1 MKFRNI
7 LFLLILLFSLNGC
20 EQYDLSSKG
29 KISLNVEKKYKNSG
43 FALIYTEDLNIKSL
57 DNRSLK
63 IFHKNLKNKS
73 FVKITNPDNGKSLIA
88 EVRSNKVKFSN
99 FYNSI
104 ITDRIADTL
113 ELNLNEPYI
122 KIILIS
128 KNSTFIAKKAK
139 TFEEEKEI
147 ANKAPI
153 DGIKISSLN
162 NEGENAIKKS
172 SNDKFSYS
180 IKVADFYYKKSAQL
194 MIDRIKSEASL
205 TNISLIRLSKTNYRV
220 LLGPFSDIDSLK
232 ESFEKMNNLYFE
244 NLEILK
250 NV

>member
-122 KIILIS
+122 KIVLIS

-162 NEGENAIKKS
+162 NEGENVIKKS

>member
-220 LLGPFSDIDSLK
+220 LLGPFSDINSLK